1 MTANSLLMKG
11 NKTEQKENINKSNSF
26 IATLLMATYN
36 YHKWWAA
43 VQWDPDWADK
53 DSFRN
58 VMLES
63 SKFVHVHKKNI

>member
-1 MTANSLLMKG
+1 
-11 NKTEQKENINKSNSF
+11 
-26 IATLLMATYN
+26 MATYN

-43 VQWDPDWADK
+43 VQWDPVWADK
-53 DSFRN
+53 DSFIN